1 MKIEKKKV
9 TGIKKPSAV
18 VKGAIASAFGIAA
31 TFSLSACIDNAEAG
45 DVIGPVENPESSGDT
60 ESQPSS
66 SSVIDIPKSQEAL
79 SSSAIEALSSAAE
92 KLSSSSVEPIIEA
105 GILPPYEDVPDA
117 NSSSDAIPASSANIP
132 SSSSEAA
139 EQSSSSS
146 DIGIQILDP
155 APTDTNYNPRIHICN
170 DPDGCMIFSMVT
182 TFEQD
187 DLQA

>member
-1 MKIEKKKV
+1 MNIEKKKV
-9 TGIKKPSAV
+9 TGTKKQSAV
-18 VKGAIASAFGIAA
+18 VKGAIASAFGMAA
-31 TFSLSACIDNAEAG
+31 TFSLSACIGNAESG
-45 DVIGPVENPESSGDT
+45 SVMGPVVNPESSNDA
-60 ESQPSS
+60 ESSS
-66 SSVIDIPKSQEAL
+66 SSVVDIPKSQEAL

-92 KLSSSSVEPIIEA
+92 KPSSSSVEPIIEA

-117 NSSSDAIPASSANIP
+117 NSSSDATPASSANIP
-132 SSSSEAA
+132 SSSSEAT

-155 APTDTNYNPRIHICN
+155 APIDTNYNPRIHICN